1 MSKTKKMAL
10 IGGGSVAVVV
20 VALAAAFWWLM
31 LRDDAPEKAS
41 LAGAVSTLSTATPSN
56 SASPPAAS
64 TSAAPTGTPV
74 PSATSAAATPSST
87 TAAASTG
94 INGNWTVDSTQKS
107 FLGYRVKEQ
116 LVNIGANTAVGRT
129 SKVTG
134 KAVIAGDGLTS
145 ATVTG
150 DLTALASDNNL
161 RDGQLRD
168 QAIETRKFPNSTF
181 TLTSK
186 VDLPAA
192 LATGTAVDLTLS
204 GTLELH
210 GVKKDVQVPVQAQLV
225 NGLIV
230 VVGSIDLKFSDYN
243 VSSPRGA
250 SVLSIED
257 HGVMELQLFLKLG

>member
-1 MSKTKKMAL
+1 MSKTKQL
-10 IGGGSVAVVV
+10 LVFGGGSAAVFVVV
-20 VALAAAFWWLM
+20 LGAAFWWLV
-31 LRDDAPEKAS
+31 LRDDAPEEVS
-41 LAGAVSTLSTATPSN
+41 LAGALSTLATATPSN
-56 SASPPAAS
+56 AA
-64 TSAAPTGTPV
+64 
-74 PSATSAAATPSST
+74 PSATAAAASVAT
-87 TAAASTG
+87 TSPATAVATTGGSTG
-94 INGNWTVDSTQKS
+94 INGKWTVDAAQKS

-116 LVNIGANTAVGRT
+116 LANIGANTAVGRT
-129 SKVTG
+129 SKVSG
-134 KAVIAGDGLTS
+134 SAVIENGAVIS
-145 ATVTG
+145 ATITG

-186 VDLPAA
+186 ADLPAA
-192 LATGTAVDLTLS
+192 LASGTAVEITLT

-210 GVKKDVQVPVQAQLV
+210 GVKKDVQVPIEAQLV

-230 VVGSIDLKFSDYN
+230 VVGSIEIKFSDYN

-257 HGVMELQLFLKLG
+257 HGVMELQLFLKQG